1 MNRFGLALS
10 GGGFR
15 ASLYH
20 LGVIRYLRD
29 AELIQNVNQ
38 ITSVSGGSVVAAHLV
53 LNWDRY
59 CGSDEDFDEV
69 SGELIRFLQMDVR
82 NRIVR
87 RFPLASM
94 VNWGRRT
101 VRLPAWR
108 QYTRA
113 GLLEQHYQQHLYGDV
128 GLFSLPDSPR
138 LYILSTDLSEGSLCA
153 FHREGLLLHRR
164 TASGHDE
171 FEKLQIGLATVAMA
185 VAASSAFP
193 GFFPPLELRGSD
205 VGALEGEFARHAFTD
220 GGIYD
225 NLGLRMFRHLQSS
238 SLREVSEFGEQDI
251 LNRDAI
257 LGALRNAAGQSDG
270 TPSGKLWNLLHS
282 NHETHSGNAPSEE
295 ALAAALSN
303 IGTVLNTTEMH
314 RDPVFRTVRME
325 DESAQ
330 SLLNEYSD
338 SPDPMDRTD
347 AVWLNR
353 QLVSQILKQESGQ
366 SCLRDSTDRIDSILV
381 SNAGASFKVRADGR
395 AGGLMSTAM
404 RATDILMDRVYQL
417 EMGSFERSSGSLFIP
432 ITQIVSQGQDP
443 YAPHP
448 EIQRQAALIRT
459 DMDRF
464 TDLEVSTLVQHG
476 YCVARQRCCNIQG
489 HVSTSKST
497 GKPWNPVEVSPRG
510 SRRKNSEPLSLNDE
524 STALETAQWLKKSAS
539 RHVFST
545 LLAVKDWPSYIWA
558 PLFLAIVFTLPYMLY
573 RSQRIATQQAYVLEA
588 VSKTS
593 PLYKKILDLLDSQPI
608 HEITAVNFE
617 EVETLPDVSI
627 AGVEVISDNR
637 IFDLRDWGA
646 TNEAEEW
653 QPYSFSRIRMRR
665 KADSEK
671 NDQLGIHLSTV
682 DEKLEY
688 RCLTPGL
695 EPKFSRC
702 MSETGGYIWDVRFDM
717 SAIALNDETI
727 GVFETMLPRDMA
739 EVVENQGRFRFTI
752 ANDTGLAQIWILMP
766 SGRPYDQFQIWS
778 HPIGQPEL
786 SEMVVPATTVDLPIG
801 SIATFQ
807 LINPKSN
814 RRYECRWV
822 WTDVVVGG

>member
-1 MNRFGLALS
+1 MNRYGLALS

-29 AELIQNVNQ
+29 AGIIQNVNQ
-38 ITSVSGGSVVAAHLV
+38 ITSVSGGSVVAAHMV

-59 CGSDEDFDEV
+59 CGSDEEFDQV

-101 VRLPAWR
+101 VRMQAWR

-113 GLLEQHYQQHLYGDV
+113 GLLEQHYQKYLYGDV
-128 GLFSLPDSPR
+128 GLFSLPDTPR

-153 FHREGLLLHRR
+153 FHRDGLLLHRR

-193 GFFPPLELRGSD
+193 GFFPPLELQGSD
-205 VGALEGEFARHAFTD
+205 VGALEGEFSRHAFTD

-238 SLREVSEFGEQDI
+238 SLRETAEFGERDI
-251 LNRDAI
+251 LNRNAI
-257 LGALRNAAGQSDG
+257 LGVLRNAAGHSEE
-270 TPSGKLWNLLHS
+270 TPLGKLWQLLNS
-282 NHETHSGNAPSEE
+282 NQGSSASSSPSEE
-295 ALAAALSN
+295 SVTAAFNN
-303 IGTVLNTTEMH
+303 IGPMLQTEQLH
-314 RDPVFRTVRME
+314 RYPVFQTVSLS
-325 DESAQ
+325 DEGAQ
-330 SLLNEYSD
+330 SLLHEYSD
-338 SPDPMDRTD
+338 SPDPMQGTD
-347 AVWLNR
+347 AIWLNR
-353 QLVSQILKQESGQ
+353 QLVSQVLEQEAGQ
-366 SCLRDSTDRIDSILV
+366 PCLRNSTDRIDGILV

-417 EMGSFERSSGSLFIP
+417 EMDSFERSSGSLFIP
-432 ITQIVSQGQDP
+432 ITQVVSQEQDA

-476 YCVARQRCCNIQG
+476 YCVARQRCCRVKGLVPTPQ
-489 HVSTSKST
+489 ST
-497 GKPWNPVEVSPRG
+497 GEPWNPVQVSAKG
-510 SRRKNSEPLSLNDE
+510 AGGESGAVVSLNDE
-524 STALETAQWLKKSAS
+524 TTALATAKWLKKSAS

-545 LLAVKDWPSYIWA
+545 LLAIKDWPTYIWA
-558 PLFLAIVFTLPYMLY
+558 PLFLMLVFTLPYMLY
-573 RSQRIATQQAYVLEA
+573 RSNKIATQQSYVLEA
-588 VSKTS
+588 VSRTS
-593 PLYKKILDLLDSQPI
+593 PLYRRILDLLDAKPV
-608 HEITAVNFE
+608 HEIPDVEYE
-617 EVETLPDVSI
+617 EVQALPETSI
-627 AGVEVISDNR
+627 LGIEVISDDR
-637 IFDLRDWGA
+637 IFDLRDWAATA
-646 TNEAEEW
+646 TNQEW
-653 QPYSFSRIRMRR
+653 QPYSYTRIRMRR
-665 KADSEK
+665 IADSEE
-671 NDQLGIHLSTV
+671 NEELGIHLVTV
-682 DEKLEY
+682 DEELKY
-688 RCLTPGL
+688 RCRTPSL
-695 EPKFSRC
+695 VPEYSRC
-702 MSETGGYIWDVRFDM
+702 LHDSGKFHWDVRFDM
-717 SAIALNDETI
+717 TAIPINDEI
-727 GVFETMLPRDMA
+727 VGVFETMLPRDMA
-739 EVVENQGRFRFTI
+739 EVIGNQGRFRFTI
-752 ANDTGLAQIWILMP
+752 VNDTGLAQIWILMP
-766 SGRPYDQFQIWS
+766 SGRQYEQFQIWS
-778 HPIGQPEL
+778 HPIDHPEL
-786 SEMVVPATTVDLPIG
+786 SELVVPATTVDLPIG

-814 RRYECRWV
+814 RQYECRWT
-822 WTDVVVGG
+822 WTDMQIVQ

>member
-1 MNRFGLALS
+1 MNRYGLALS

-29 AELIQNVNQ
+29 AGLIQNVNQ
-38 ITSVSGGSVVAAHLV
+38 ITSVSGGSVVAAHMV

-59 CGSDEDFDEV
+59 CGTDEDFDQV

-101 VRLPAWR
+101 MRLQAWR

-113 GLLEQHYQQHLYGDV
+113 GLLEQHYQKYLYGDV
-128 GLFSLPDSPR
+128 GLFSLPDTPR

-238 SLREVSEFGEQDI
+238 SLREVSEFGAQDI
-251 LNRDAI
+251 LNRDAVFE
-257 LGALRNAAGQSDG
+257 ALKNAAGQSRDV
-270 TPSGKLWNLLHS
+270 PSGKLWSILNSNLQAPGVGTPSDEEL
-282 NHETHSGNAPSEE
+282 NA
-295 ALAAALSN
+295 AFSN
-303 IGTVLNTTEMH
+303 IGSVLKTKELH
-314 RDPVFRTVRME
+314 RDPIFQKVRLR

-330 SLLNEYSD
+330 ALLNEFRD
-338 SPDPMDRTD
+338 SPDPMEATD
-347 AVWLNR
+347 AFWLNR
-353 QLVSQILKQESGQ
+353 QLVSQILEQEAGQ
-366 SCLRDSTDRIDSILV
+366 ACLRSSTDRIDSILV

-476 YCVARQRCCNIQG
+476 YCVARQRCRNVKG
-489 HVSTSKST
+489 LVPTPVST
-497 GKPWNPVEVSPRG
+497 GKPWNPVEVNARG
-510 SRRKNSEPLSLNDE
+510 SQGQSSEPISLNDE
-524 STALETAQWLKKSAS
+524 KTALATAQWLKKSAS

-545 LLAVKDWPSYIWA
+545 LLATRDWPTYIWA
-558 PLFLAIVFTLPYMLY
+558 PLFLVFVFTLPYMLY
-573 RSQRIATQQAYVLEA
+573 RSQRIALQQAYVLEA

-593 PLYKKILDLLDSQPI
+593 PLYKKILELLDSEPI
-608 HEITAVNFE
+608 HEISQVEFE
-617 EVETLPDVSI
+617 EVETLPDVAIS
-627 AGVEVISDNR
+627 GVEVISDNR

-646 TNEAEEW
+646 NSEANDW
-653 QPYSFSRIRMRR
+653 QPYSFSRIRMQR
-665 KADSEK
+665 KADSEE
-671 NDQLGIHLSTV
+671 NDELGIHLTTI
-682 DEKLEY
+682 DENLQY
-688 RCLTPGL
+688 RCLTPAL

-702 MSETGGYIWDVRFDM
+702 KSQTGKYQWDVRFDM

-739 EVVENQGRFRFTI
+739 EVVENEGRFRFTI

-766 SGRPYDQFQIWS
+766 TGRPYEQFQIWS

-786 SEMVVPATTVDLPIG
+786 SEMVVPARTVDLPIG

-814 RRYECRWV
+814 RQYECRWI
-822 WTDVVVGG
+822 WTDGATGG

>member
-1 MNRFGLALS
+1 MKRFGLALS

-29 AELIQNVNQ
+29 AGNLQNVSQ
-38 ITSVSGGSVVAAHLV
+38 ITAVSGGSVVAAHMV

-59 CGSDEDFDEV
+59 CGSDEDFDQV

-87 RFPLASM
+87 RFPLAST
-94 VNWGRRT
+94 VNWARRT
-101 VRLPAWR
+101 VRMQAWR

-113 GLLEQHYQQHLYGDV
+113 GLLEQHYQKYLYGDV
-128 GLFSLPDSPR
+128 GLFSLPDTPR

-153 FHREGLLLHRR
+153 FHRDGLLLHRR

-205 VGALEGEFARHAFTD
+205 VGALEGEFSRHAFTD

-225 NLGLRMFRHLQSS
+225 NLGLRMFRHLQST
-238 SLREVSEFGEQDI
+238 SLRETAEFGE
-251 LNRDAI
+251 RDVLDRGAI
-257 LGALRNAAGQSDG
+257 LGVLRNAAGHSEE
-270 TPSGKLWNLLHS
+270 TPLGKLWKILNRNQEIS
-282 NHETHSGNAPSEE
+282 NSINPSEE
-295 ALAAALSN
+295 SVIAAFNN
-303 IGTVLNTTEMH
+303 IGSVLKTEELH
-314 RDPVFRTVRME
+314 REPAFRNVSLL
-325 DESAQ
+325 DEGAQ
-330 SLLNEYSD
+330 SLLHEYSD
-338 SPDPMDRTD
+338 SPDPMEGTD
-347 AVWLNR
+347 AIWLNR
-353 QLVSQILKQESGQ
+353 QLISQVLEQEAGQ
-366 SCLRDSTDRIDSILV
+366 PCLRKSTDRIDGILV

-417 EMGSFERSSGSLFIP
+417 EMDSFERSSGSLFVP
-432 ITQIVSQGQDP
+432 ITQIVTQGQDP

-476 YCVARQRCCNIQG
+476 YCVARQRCCNVKG
-489 HVSTSKST
+489 LSSTPESS
-497 GKPWNPVEVSPRG
+497 GKPWNPIEVQARG
-510 SRRKNSEPLSLNDE
+510 SGRQSDELVSLNDE
-524 STALETAQWLKKSAS
+524 STALATAKWLKKSAS

-545 LLAVKDWPSYIWA
+545 LFAIKDWPTYIWA

-573 RSQRIATQQAYVLEA
+573 RSNKIAWQQSYVLEA

-593 PLYKKILDLLDSQPI
+593 PVYRKILDLLDSEPI
-608 HEITAVNFE
+608 HEIAEVVYE
-617 EVETLPDVSI
+617 EVETLPEISVV
-627 AGVEVISDNR
+627 GVEVISDDR
-637 IFDLRDWGA
+637 VFDLRDWAA
-646 TNEAEEW
+646 TAEVQAW
-653 QPYSFSRIRMRR
+653 QPYSYSRIRMRR
-665 KADSEK
+665 IADSPE
-671 NDQLGIHLSTV
+671 NIELGIHLATI
-682 DEKLEY
+682 DEDLQY
-688 RCLTPGL
+688 SCRTPSL
-695 EPKFSRC
+695 VPNFSRC
-702 MSETGGYIWDVRFDM
+702 KLPDGKFHWDIRFDM
-717 SAIALNDETI
+717 TDIPISDEI
-727 GVFETMLPRDMA
+727 VGVFETMLPRDMA
-739 EVVENQGRFRFTI
+739 EVIGNQGRFRFSI
-752 ANDTGLAQIWILMP
+752 VSDTGLAQIWILMP
-766 SGRPYDQFQIWS
+766 TGRRYERFQIWS
-778 HPIGQPEL
+778 HPVGQPDL

-814 RRYECRWV
+814 RIYECRWE
-822 WTDVVVGG
+822 WTDVPFND

>member
-1 MNRFGLALS
+1 MNRYGLALS

-29 AELIQNVNQ
+29 AGLIQNVNQ
-38 ITSVSGGSVVAAHLV
+38 ITSVSGGSVVAAHMV

-59 CGSDEDFDEV
+59 CGSDEEFDQV
-69 SGELIRFLQMDVR
+69 SGDLVRFLQMDVR

-101 VRLPAWR
+101 VRLQAWR

-113 GLLEQHYQQHLYGDV
+113 GLLEQHYQKFLYGDV
-128 GLFSLPDSPR
+128 GLFSLPDTPR

-153 FHREGLLLHRR
+153 FHRDGLLLHRR

-171 FEKLQIGLATVAMA
+171 FEKQQIGLATVAMA

-193 GFFPPLELRGSD
+193 GFFPPLELCGSD
-205 VGALEGEFARHAFTD
+205 VGALEGEFSRHAFTD

-238 SLREVSEFGEQDI
+238 ALRETAEFGERDI
-251 LNRDAI
+251 LNRAAI
-257 LGALRNAAGQSDG
+257 LGVLRNAAGHSDETPLGRLWKILSRNQG
-270 TPSGKLWNLLHS
+270 TSDSSSPSDENVI
-282 NHETHSGNAPSEE
+282 
-295 ALAAALSN
+295 AAFNN
-303 IGTVLNTTEMH
+303 IGSVLKTEELH
-314 RDPVFRTVRME
+314 RDPVFQRVSLL
-325 DESAQ
+325 DEGAQ
-330 SLLNEYSD
+330 SLLHEYSD
-338 SPDPMDRTD
+338 SPDPMEGTD
-347 AVWLNR
+347 AIWLNR
-353 QLVSQILKQESGQ
+353 QLISRVLEQEAGRP
-366 SCLRDSTDRIDSILV
+366 CLRTSTDRIDGILV

-417 EMGSFERSSGSLFIP
+417 EMNSFERSSGSLFIP
-432 ITQIVSQGQDP
+432 ITQIVTQGQDP

-476 YCVARQRCCNIQG
+476 YCVARQRCCNVEG
-489 HVSTSKST
+489 LVSTPEST
-497 GKPWNPVEVSPRG
+497 GKPWNPIEVQAKG
-510 SRRKNSEPLSLNDE
+510 SRRQSEETVSLSDE
-524 STALETAQWLKKSAS
+524 STALATAQWLKKSAS

-545 LLAVKDWPSYIWA
+545 LLAIKDWPTYIWA
-558 PLFLAIVFTLPYMLY
+558 PLFLALVFTLPYMLY
-573 RSQRIATQQAYVLEA
+573 RSKEIAAQQGYVLEA
-588 VSKTS
+588 VTRTS
-593 PLYKKILDLLDSQPI
+593 PLYKKILELLDSEPV
-608 HEITAVNFE
+608 HEIADVTYQ
-617 EVETLPDVSI
+617 EVEALQEPSI
-627 AGVEVISDNR
+627 LGVEVISDNR

-646 TNEAEEW
+646 TTGAQEW
-653 QPYSFSRIRMRR
+653 QPYSYSRIRMRR
-665 KADSEK
+665 IADSPE
-671 NDQLGIHLSTV
+671 NDQLGFHLATI
-682 DEKLEY
+682 DEDLQY
-688 RCLTPGL
+688 RCRTPSL
-695 EPKFSRC
+695 IPNFYRSKA
-702 MSETGGYIWDVRFDM
+702 ETGKYHWGVRFDM
-717 SAIALNDETI
+717 TSIPLSVETV

-752 ANDTGLAQIWILMP
+752 VNDTGLAQIWILMP
-766 SGRPYDQFQIWS
+766 SGRPYEQFQIWS
-778 HPIGQPEL
+778 YPIGQPEL
-786 SEMVVPATTVDLPIG
+786 IEMVVPATTVDLPIG

-814 RRYECRWV
+814 RQYECRWN
-822 WTDVVVGG
+822 WTDVSLPE

>member
-1 MNRFGLALS
+1 MNRYGLALS

-29 AELIQNVNQ
+29 AGLIQNIKQ
-38 ITSVSGGSVVAAHLV
+38 ITSVSGGSVVAAHMV

-59 CGSDEDFDEV
+59 CGSDEDFDQV
-69 SGELIRFLQMDVR
+69 SGELIHFLQMDVR

-113 GLLEQHYQQHLYGDV
+113 GLLEQHYQKYLYGDV
-128 GLFSLPDSPR
+128 GLFSLPDAPR

-171 FEKLQIGLATVAMA
+171 FEKMQIGLATVAMA

-205 VGALEGEFARHAFTD
+205 VGALEGEFSRHAFTD

-238 SLREVSEFGEQDI
+238 SLREVSEFSEHDV
-251 LNRDAI
+251 LNREAL
-257 LGALRNAAGQSDG
+257 LGALRNTATQSDR
-270 TPSGKLWNLLHS
+270 TPSGKLWELLNS
-282 NHETHSGNAPSEE
+282 NPETPATGTPSEE
-295 ALAAALSN
+295 TLVAALGN
-303 IGTVLNTTEMH
+303 LATVLETKEMH
-314 RDPVFRTVRME
+314 RDPVFQQVKLL
-325 DESAQ
+325 DEGAQ
-330 SLLNEYSD
+330 ALMNEYSD
-338 SPDPMDRTD
+338 SPDPMEGTD

-353 QLVSQILKQESGQ
+353 QIVSQILEQEAGQ
-366 SCLRDSTDRIDSILV
+366 PCLRASTDRIDSILV

-417 EMGSFERSSGSLFIP
+417 EMDSFERSSGSLFIP
-432 ITQIVSQGQDP
+432 ITQIISQGQDP
-443 YAPHP
+443 HAPHP

-476 YCVARQRCCNIQG
+476 YCVARQRCCNVKG
-489 HVSTSKST
+489 LVATPEST
-497 GKPWNPVEVSPRG
+497 GKPWNPVEVTAPG
-510 SRRKNSEPLSLNDE
+510 SRRQASEFISLNDE
-524 STALETAQWLKKSAS
+524 NTALQTAQWLKKSAS

-545 LLAVKDWPSYIWA
+545 LLAVKDWPTYIWA
-558 PLFLAIVFTLPYMLY
+558 PLFLAFVFTLPYMLY
-573 RSQRIATQQAYVLEA
+573 RSQRIASQQGYVLEA

-593 PLYKKILDLLDSQPI
+593 PLYKKILELLDSEPI
-608 HEITAVNFE
+608 HEIEQVDFE
-617 EVETLPDVSI
+617 EVETLPEISI
-627 AGVEVISDNR
+627 AGIEVISDNR
-637 IFDLRDWGA
+637 IFDLRDWAAAKEA
-646 TNEAEEW
+646 TEW

-665 KADSEK
+665 KADSEE

-682 DEKLEY
+682 DENLQY
-688 RCLTPGL
+688 RCLTPSL
-695 EPKFSRC
+695 VPEFSRC
-702 MSETGGYIWDVRFDM
+702 KSKTGEYHWDVRFDM
-717 SAIALNDETI
+717 SATALNDETI
-727 GVFETMLPRDMA
+727 GVFETMLPQDMA

-766 SGRPYDQFQIWS
+766 VGRSYEQFQIWS

-814 RRYECRWV
+814 RQYECRWI
-822 WTDVVVGG
+822 WTDVQIGR

>member
-1 MNRFGLALS
+1 MNRYGLALS

-29 AELIQNVNQ
+29 AGLIQNVNQ
-38 ITSVSGGSVVAAHLV
+38 ITSVSGGSVVAAHMV

-59 CGSDEDFDEV
+59 CGSDEEFDQV
-69 SGELIRFLQMDVR
+69 SGDLIRFLQMDVR

-101 VRLPAWR
+101 VRLQAWR

-113 GLLEQHYQQHLYGDV
+113 GLLEQHYQKFLYGDV
-128 GLFSLPDSPR
+128 GLFSLPDTPR

-153 FHREGLLLHRR
+153 FHRDGLLLHRR

-171 FEKLQIGLATVAMA
+171 FEKQQIGLATVAMA

-205 VGALEGEFARHAFTD
+205 VGALEGEFSRHAFTD

-238 SLREVSEFGEQDI
+238 ALRETAEFGERDI
-251 LNRDAI
+251 LNRTAI
-257 LGALRNAAGQSDG
+257 LGVLRNAAGHSDETPLGRLWKILSRNQG
-270 TPSGKLWNLLHS
+270 TSDSSSPSDENVI
-282 NHETHSGNAPSEE
+282 
-295 ALAAALSN
+295 AAFNN
-303 IGTVLNTTEMH
+303 IGSVLKTEELH
-314 RDPVFRTVRME
+314 RDPVFQRVSLL
-325 DESAQ
+325 DEGAQ
-330 SLLNEYSD
+330 SLLHEYSD
-338 SPDPMDRTD
+338 SPDPMEGTD
-347 AVWLNR
+347 AIWLNR
-353 QLVSQILKQESGQ
+353 QLISRVLEQEAGRP
-366 SCLRDSTDRIDSILV
+366 CLRTSTDRIDGILV

-417 EMGSFERSSGSLFIP
+417 EMNSFERSSGSLFIP
-432 ITQIVSQGQDP
+432 ITQIVTQGQDP

-476 YCVARQRCCNIQG
+476 YCVARQRCCNVEG
-489 HVSTSKST
+489 LVSTPEST
-497 GKPWNPVEVSPRG
+497 GKPWNPIEVQAKG
-510 SRRKNSEPLSLNDE
+510 SRRQSGETVSLSDE
-524 STALETAQWLKKSAS
+524 STALATAQWLKKSAS

-545 LLAVKDWPSYIWA
+545 LLAIKDWPTYIWA
-558 PLFLAIVFTLPYMLY
+558 PLFLALVFTLPYMLY
-573 RSQRIATQQAYVLEA
+573 RSKEIAAQQGYVLEA
-588 VSKTS
+588 VTRTS
-593 PLYKKILDLLDSQPI
+593 PLYKKILELLDSEPV
-608 HEITAVNFE
+608 HEIADVTYQ
-617 EVETLPDVSI
+617 EVETLQEPSI
-627 AGVEVISDNR
+627 LGVEVISDNR

-646 TNEAEEW
+646 TTDAQEW
-653 QPYSFSRIRMRR
+653 QPYSYSRIRMRR
-665 KADSEK
+665 IADSPE
-671 NDQLGIHLSTV
+671 NDQLGFHLATI
-682 DEKLEY
+682 DENLQY
-688 RCLTPGL
+688 RCRTPSL
-695 EPKFSRC
+695 IPEFYRSKA
-702 MSETGGYIWDVRFDM
+702 ETGKYHWGVRFDM
-717 SAIALNDETI
+717 TSIPLSVETV

-752 ANDTGLAQIWILMP
+752 VNDTGLAQIWILMP
-766 SGRPYDQFQIWS
+766 SGRPYEQFQIWS
-778 HPIGQPEL
+778 YPIGQPEL
-786 SEMVVPATTVDLPIG
+786 IEMVVPATTVDLPIG

-814 RRYECRWV
+814 RQYECRWN
-822 WTDVVVGG
+822 WTDVSLPE